1 VGEGDEPGGDG
12 EAGATGLVDEAGDAD
27 GGPVC
32 EVAPDGLV
40 ATADGGA
47 SVVAAALCAATGDGL
62 AELGEELAP
71 A

>member
-12 EAGATGLVDEAGDAD
+12 EAGATGLVDEAGDAV
-27 GGPVC
+27 GGPDC
-32 EVAPDGLV
+32 AVAGDGV
-40 ATADGGA
+40 VPAAVGGA
-47 SVVAAALCAATGDGL
+47 SVAAAALCAATGDGL